1 MATFSERLKQY
12 REKLKEKDKKWTQEY
27 VAKKIGVARVTYTG
41 YENGTKLPPIDTVNK
56 IAELFGVNTDYLMGR
71 SNDPRLSADEDKE
84 VDKKVKELME
94 IIESMPEEKR
104 NEMKEK
110 ILAYARGL
118 ADASKL
124 DKN

>member
-1 MATFSERLKQY
+1 MFGKRLATLRKQKGLSQYELAKRLGFTRGQ
-12 REKLKEKDKKWTQEY
+12 
-27 VAKKIGVARVTYTG
+27 ISN
-41 YENGTKLPPIDTVNK
+41 YEQGTRQPDFDTLEK
-56 IAELFGVNTDYLMGR
+56 IANFFECSVDYLLGR

>member
-1 MATFSERLKQY
+1 MLTDRLKKLRKENKKTQKQVADY
-12 REKLKEKDKKWTQEY
+12 LGITRPAYTAYESGNRQPDYTTLEKLADY
-27 VAKKIGVARVTYTG
+27 FNCSV
-41 YENGTKLPPIDTVNK
+41 
-56 IAELFGVNTDYLMGR
+56 DYLLGR

>member
-1 MATFSERLKQY
+1 MYGERLKKLRGKRSQEEVA
-12 REKLKEKDKKWTQEY
+12 EKVGISRARLSHYETERSQPDYDTLSRLADY
-27 VAKKIGVARVTYTG
+27 YGVT
-41 YENGTKLPPIDTVNK
+41 IDYILGK
-56 IAELFGVNTDYLMGR
+56 
-71 SNDPRLSADEDKE
+71 SNDPRLTADEEKA